1 VRTAESTPRAGR
13 RMVSVSM
20 AVLLGVSLAGCSGG
34 TGDPRPSPTP
44 TAPGATSTP
53 ATTPTPTAA
62 PALSPAGG
70 ARENLDYFNT
80 IVSALLAASPGAD
93 GRAYVDALAGGG
105 FDKAAME
112 VGFDR
117 THADL
122 AADSVQFSVRFGGE
136 CLIGQNGPASG
147 GFHSTVAPLLGTGTC
162 LVGATRQIDW

>member
-1 VRTAESTPRAGR
+1 
-13 RMVSVSM
+13 MVSVSV
-20 AVLLGVSLAGCSGG
+20 AVLLGVCLAGCSGG

-44 TAPGATSTP
+44 TAPRAASTP
-53 ATTPTPTAA
+53 ATSAPAA
-62 PALSPAGG
+62 APVPALSPTGG

-80 IVSALLAASPGAD
+80 IVSALLAASPAAD

-122 AADSVQFSVRFGGE
+122 AADSVQFSVRFAGE